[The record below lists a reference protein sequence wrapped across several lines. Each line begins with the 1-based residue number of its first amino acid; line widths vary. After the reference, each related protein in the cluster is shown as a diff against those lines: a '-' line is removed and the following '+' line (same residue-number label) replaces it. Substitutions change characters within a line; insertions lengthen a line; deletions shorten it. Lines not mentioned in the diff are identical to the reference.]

1 MKYTFVFI
9 SLLVFTLSSCDLG
22 GVKTNTNENDGIVE
36 NDTTSNNNTMN
47 NISDTETDSTISDKP
62 YALLKDTVMGQPNEM
77 VYQREDGLRV
87 EWTVKK
93 DDPILL
99 NEVVLVNYKARV
111 AGGEQYDSN
120 EEMGTPVPLKSNIG
134 MLVEG
139 WEDGLL
145 QMNIGDIGRIM
156 IPNALGYGEN
166 GYLTIVPPG
175 ADLIVE
181 IEVIERVKPIELEE
195 GVKVYKWK
203 ENKFGTDPVKN
214 QLVTFDYF
222 AFTTGEEGYMY
233 DNSYKDRQPFS
244 FKLENDNVIDGL
256 HQGMSVL
263 RSDERAFIE
272 IPSALAYGNKGL
284 VDLVPK
290 NTDVVYDV
298 SVISID

>member
-1 MKYTFVFI
+1 MKYAFVLL
-9 SLLVFTLSSCDLG
+9 SLFAITISSCDLG
-22 GVKTNTNENDGIVE
+22 GVKSGTDQDNDLAGNDSIAKNDSGNTVDENHL
-36 NDTTSNNNTMN
+36 
-47 NISDTETDSTISDKP
+47 DSTMSDKP
-62 YALLKDTVMGQPNEM
+62 YALLRDSIMGQPNDM

-134 MLVEG
+134 MMVEG

-145 QMNIGDIGRIM
+145 QMNIGDVGRIM
-156 IPNALGYGEN
+156 IPNALGYGED

-175 ADLIVE
+175 ADLIIE
-181 IEVIERVKPIELEE
+181 IEVVERVQPIELDE

-214 QLVTFDYF
+214 QLITFDYF
-222 AFTTGEEGYMY
+222 AFTKGDEGHMY

-256 HQGMSVL
+256 HQGMGVL
-263 RSDERAFIE
+263 KSEERAFIE
-272 IPSALAYGNKGL
+272 IPYDLAYGSKGL

-298 SVISID
+298 NVISID